1 LYVFFFHFQAVI
13 MTIDAVVGPTEEK
26 MIRLLKFLSDTIII
40 TPDMMERVKN
50 SNIYSKIFPLKF
62 IKRI

>member
-1 LYVFFFHFQAVI
+1 

-40 TPDMMERVKN
+40 TPDMMERVKIFT
-50 SNIYSKIFPLKF
+50 NIQKSTSLYV
-62 IKRI
+62 

>member
-1 LYVFFFHFQAVI
+1 

-40 TPDMMERVKN
+40 TPDMMERVK
-50 SNIYSKIFPLKF
+50 
-62 IKRI
+62 

>member
-1 LYVFFFHFQAVI
+1 

-40 TPDMMERVKN
+40 TPDMMERVKIFT
-50 SNIYSKIFPLKF
+50 NIQKFTFP
-62 IKRI
+62 